1 VEQKMNLIDPFNNK
15 STTTRKLT
23 NTNRNINGIFSS
35 INYGEFFW
43 LNMPLQYSSINTNRN
58 ILSVYT
64 KGITVRKE

>member
-1 VEQKMNLIDPFNNK
+1 MNLIDPFNNK

-43 LNMPLQYSSINTNRN
+43 LNMPLQYLSINTNRN

>member
-1 VEQKMNLIDPFNNK
+1 MNLIDPFNNK
-15 STTTRKLT
+15 STTTKKLT

-43 LNMPLQYSSINTNRN
+43 LNMPLQYSLINTNRN